1 MQLSNITMTK
11 RPEFSYF
18 VAIWSHCDHIVEKM
32 WSLILGVITVRGCDH
47 TVITPLSKMITNFS
61 VITGVITCFSL
72 WPQNIFNGGT
82 SIPLPLNS
90 NFNSSTL
97 KTTPLL
103 VSPLWLHYVLLKA
116 PAEREKTPKHHLVST
131 TQALVCHLPSLNYF
145 NQLESKHF

>member
-1 MQLSNITMTK
+1 MYQHAIIYPDWRDHLDGLMQLSNITMTK

-18 VAIWSHCDHIVEKM
+18 IAIWSHCDHIVEEM
-32 WSLILGVITVRGCDH
+32 WSLILGVITVGGCDH

-90 NFNSSTL
+90 NFIDKVLWKPLPYSFHLCGCIMSSWRHL
-97 KTTPLL
+97 Q
-103 VSPLWLHYVLLKA
+103 
-116 PAEREKTPKHHLVST
+116 REKRLRSTILSPQPKH
-131 TQALVCHLPSLNYF
+131 
-145 NQLESKHF
+145 